1 MLLGFHNALLRSR
14 LCLQHAVLWDPSLH
28 QARSNEKIMMAVVD
42 EQVDWEVHKVLDDV
56 TKEVS
61 NLSYGILL
69 LTRIV
74 QVRRL

>member
-1 MLLGFHNALLRSR
+1 
-14 LCLQHAVLWDPSLH
+14 
-28 QARSNEKIMMAVVD
+28 MMAMVD